1 MNNNLS
7 NIKKGKYFLDKHNC
21 IGMPTETVYGLAANA
36 YSSKAISKIFKL
48 KKRPKNNPLIV
59 HYSSLEMLKRDCI
72 LNKNFT
78 NLYNKFCPGP
88 LTFILKLKKDSKISK
103 FVTNKKKTLA
113 VRFPSHPKAKGL
125 LKILNYPLAAP
136 SANISS
142 RVSPVTKNHVKEEF
156 GKKIKYIIEGGLSK
170 IGLESTIINLTGKPE
185 ILRIGS
191 IDINKLS
198 KVLNKKLLYRKKSYM
213 KAPGQNRLHYSP
225 GIPLRMNC
233 KEASQDEAFILVK
246 KRNNSNK
253 NFFYLS
259 KNKNLKEAAR
269 NLYSVLRMIKK
280 KGYKKI
286 AVEKIE
292 NKGIGLA
299 INDRLLKASSKKYM
313 NTLVSVNILSKN
325 FSSFEAVKEISFSIN
340 ESEILGLLG
349 PNGCG
354 KTTTIGMMLGLL
366 KPTSGEVIINGL
378 NVEKNRIN
386 LLKKMNFI
394 SPYIELPKKL
404 TVKENLMVYGKL
416 YSVNNINNR
425 IDYLTETLRLSEFI
439 NKKTGELSSGQ
450 KNRVSLAKAV
460 VNDPDIL
467 LLDEPTAS
475 LDPETGDFVR
485 TFIEKISSE
494 KKMSILLASHNMNE
508 VKRLCKSILMMKD
521 GKIIDRGTPSEI
533 INKHGKKNLEEVFL
547 KLNRTKNE
555 L

>member
-1 MNNNLS
+1 
-7 NIKKGKYFLDKHNC
+7 
-21 IGMPTETVYGLAANA
+21 
-36 YSSKAISKIFKL
+36 
-48 KKRPKNNPLIV
+48 
-59 HYSSLEMLKRDCI
+59 
-72 LNKNFT
+72 
-78 NLYNKFCPGP
+78 
-88 LTFILKLKKDSKISK
+88 
-103 FVTNKKKTLA
+103 
-113 VRFPSHPKAKGL
+113 
-125 LKILNYPLAAP
+125 
-136 SANISS
+136 
-142 RVSPVTKNHVKEEF
+142 
-156 GKKIKYIIEGGLSK
+156 
-170 IGLESTIINLTGKPE
+170 
-185 ILRIGS
+185 
-191 IDINKLS
+191 
-198 KVLNKKLLYRKKSYM
+198 
-213 KAPGQNRLHYSP
+213 
-225 GIPLRMNC
+225 
-233 KEASQDEAFILVK
+233 
-246 KRNNSNK
+246 
-253 NFFYLS
+253 
-259 KNKNLKEAAR
+259 
-269 NLYSVLRMIKK
+269 
-280 KGYKKI
+280 
-286 AVEKIE
+286 
-292 NKGIGLA
+292 
-299 INDRLLKASSKKYM
+299 M
-313 NTLVSVNILSKN
+313 NTLVSVNNLSKN

-366 KPTSGEVIINGL
+366 KPTSGEVIVNGL

-425 IDYLTETLRLSEFI
+425 IDYLAETLRLSEFI

-533 INKHGKKNLEEVFL
+533 IKKHGKKNLEEVFL
-547 KLNRTKNE
+547 KLNKTKNE

>member
-1 MNNNLS
+1 
-7 NIKKGKYFLDKHNC
+7 
-21 IGMPTETVYGLAANA
+21 
-36 YSSKAISKIFKL
+36 
-48 KKRPKNNPLIV
+48 
-59 HYSSLEMLKRDCI
+59 
-72 LNKNFT
+72 
-78 NLYNKFCPGP
+78 
-88 LTFILKLKKDSKISK
+88 
-103 FVTNKKKTLA
+103 
-113 VRFPSHPKAKGL
+113 
-125 LKILNYPLAAP
+125 
-136 SANISS
+136 
-142 RVSPVTKNHVKEEF
+142 
-156 GKKIKYIIEGGLSK
+156 
-170 IGLESTIINLTGKPE
+170 
-185 ILRIGS
+185 
-191 IDINKLS
+191 
-198 KVLNKKLLYRKKSYM
+198 
-213 KAPGQNRLHYSP
+213 
-225 GIPLRMNC
+225 
-233 KEASQDEAFILVK
+233 
-246 KRNNSNK
+246 
-253 NFFYLS
+253 
-259 KNKNLKEAAR
+259 
-269 NLYSVLRMIKK
+269 
-280 KGYKKI
+280 
-286 AVEKIE
+286 
-292 NKGIGLA
+292 
-299 INDRLLKASSKKYM
+299 M
-313 NTLVSVNILSKN
+313 NTLVNVNNLSKN

-378 NVEKNRIN
+378 NVERNRIN

>member
-1 MNNNLS
+1 
-7 NIKKGKYFLDKHNC
+7 
-21 IGMPTETVYGLAANA
+21 
-36 YSSKAISKIFKL
+36 
-48 KKRPKNNPLIV
+48 
-59 HYSSLEMLKRDCI
+59 
-72 LNKNFT
+72 
-78 NLYNKFCPGP
+78 
-88 LTFILKLKKDSKISK
+88 
-103 FVTNKKKTLA
+103 
-113 VRFPSHPKAKGL
+113 
-125 LKILNYPLAAP
+125 
-136 SANISS
+136 
-142 RVSPVTKNHVKEEF
+142 
-156 GKKIKYIIEGGLSK
+156 
-170 IGLESTIINLTGKPE
+170 
-185 ILRIGS
+185 
-191 IDINKLS
+191 
-198 KVLNKKLLYRKKSYM
+198 
-213 KAPGQNRLHYSP
+213 
-225 GIPLRMNC
+225 
-233 KEASQDEAFILVK
+233 
-246 KRNNSNK
+246 
-253 NFFYLS
+253 
-259 KNKNLKEAAR
+259 
-269 NLYSVLRMIKK
+269 
-280 KGYKKI
+280 
-286 AVEKIE
+286 
-292 NKGIGLA
+292 
-299 INDRLLKASSKKYM
+299 M
-313 NTLVSVNILSKN
+313 NTLVSVNNLSKN
-325 FSSFEAVKEISFSIN
+325 FSNFEAVKKISFSIN

-416 YSVNNINNR
+416 YSVNGINNR
-425 IDYLTETLRLSEFI
+425 IDYLTETLRLNEFI

-460 VNDPDIL
+460 INDPDIL

>member
-1 MNNNLS
+1 
-7 NIKKGKYFLDKHNC
+7 
-21 IGMPTETVYGLAANA
+21 
-36 YSSKAISKIFKL
+36 
-48 KKRPKNNPLIV
+48 
-59 HYSSLEMLKRDCI
+59 
-72 LNKNFT
+72 
-78 NLYNKFCPGP
+78 
-88 LTFILKLKKDSKISK
+88 
-103 FVTNKKKTLA
+103 
-113 VRFPSHPKAKGL
+113 
-125 LKILNYPLAAP
+125 
-136 SANISS
+136 
-142 RVSPVTKNHVKEEF
+142 
-156 GKKIKYIIEGGLSK
+156 
-170 IGLESTIINLTGKPE
+170 
-185 ILRIGS
+185 
-191 IDINKLS
+191 
-198 KVLNKKLLYRKKSYM
+198 
-213 KAPGQNRLHYSP
+213 
-225 GIPLRMNC
+225 
-233 KEASQDEAFILVK
+233 
-246 KRNNSNK
+246 
-253 NFFYLS
+253 
-259 KNKNLKEAAR
+259 
-269 NLYSVLRMIKK
+269 
-280 KGYKKI
+280 
-286 AVEKIE
+286 
-292 NKGIGLA
+292 
-299 INDRLLKASSKKYM
+299 M
-313 NTLVSVNILSKN
+313 NTLVSVNNLSKN

-416 YSVNNINNR
+416 YSVNDINNR

-494 KKMSILLASHNMNE
+494 KKMSILLASHNMDE
-508 VKRLCKSILMMKD
+508 VKRLCKNILMMKD